1 MKRNIS
7 YILGFIAVA
16 MLASCMK
23 VDIHPVQVDDT
34 AMVSLTLKSTE
45 PVATRA
51 DGDAVT
57 ELNENLISSVQCFFS
72 NDGENILFSARKE
85 NLNDA
90 DGTVDNL
97 NLEISSADL
106 AKLNSTCHVFAVV
119 NCAELSI
126 PEDKTIATLKSST
139 EIALSKS
146 DNTTQT
152 SFVMVGAAN
161 NLIKADN
168 KLSGT
173 VKVKRVAAKVNVIL
187 KVAESIEVKNGDQTE
202 TWLPYF
208 NADGDEDSKIS
219 LTFSG
224 KAKTVLADADIV
236 AETQNPSFNSTDDFD
251 VTATAFDGLV
261 TPADNVYT
269 VTMQVP
275 FYTYPMSWEGQNNII
290 LRLPWKLD
298 AADGTTEV
306 RYATYEYQIPV
317 QYDNKKLLS
326 NNEYELT
333 VNVGILGNLGTT
345 VLIPSYQVANW
356 GTGEIN
362 AELSRPKYLVVEK
375 GNHVV
380 DGVTYHYVM
389 NNTTEL
395 TIPFHSS
402 DDCAI
407 SISCKQTNLSTG
419 NVKNVDRNDNAT
431 SVTNKSFKAV
441 LNNEAKTVTITHGV
455 NNDLYDS
462 TDDTNGVFDFTPYI
476 YVLTITHD
484 GDASFKETINIIQ
497 YPAIYGYGDENSDYK
512 EDGDGQNIHYG
523 YVWINGY
530 YGEEQI
536 PNTYYTNYP
545 EYTLNNQ
552 TISNFG
558 ESGGLNSSD
567 LTAKDMYVI
576 SVSSVQGTDYVI
588 GDPRTRTPQN
598 SWKWGT
604 NDDDNTYD
612 TNWYTAPHIDGTNH
626 NGPQYYY
633 PTDANLTGPDNNPTY
648 NMIAPKFRVCS
659 AYGAISDSQ
668 DYRKSYNNV
677 KGRCAS
683 YQEDGYPAG
692 RWRLPTKAEFELINV
707 LSNKGLLP
715 TLYVTTMNYWSAHG
729 YGRYSSGEVELI
741 HNDPYSSE
749 SISVRCVYDDWY
761 WGSEPVLENKSQFT
775 WGDEQREN

>member
-16 MLASCMK
+16 MLASCVK

-51 DGDAVT
+51 DGDAV
-57 ELNENLISSVQCFFS
+57 EDLNENNINSVQCFFS
-72 NDGENILFSARKE
+72 NDGENILFSARK
-85 NLNDA
+85 
-90 DGTVDNL
+90 DNL
-97 NLEISSADL
+97 GVTNGIVTNLSLEISSAEL
-106 AKLNSTCHVFAVV
+106 AKLSSPCHVFAVV
-119 NCAELSI
+119 NCDELQI
-126 PEDKTIATLKSST
+126 PDDNKTISKLKET
-139 EIALSKS
+139 TVTLSKA
-146 DNTTQT
+146 DNSMQE
-152 SFVMVGAAN
+152 SFVMVGTAN
-161 NLIKADN
+161 DLKKADN

-173 VKVKRVAAKVNVIL
+173 VKVKRVAVKVNVIL
-187 KVAESIEVKNGDQTE
+187 NVAKEIEVKNGDQTE
-202 TWLPYF
+202 IWVPYF
-208 NADGDEDSKIS
+208 DAPNKAFRMS
-219 LTFSG
+219 FSG
-224 KAKTVLADADIV
+224 KEKTTIADADIV
-236 AETQNPSFNSTDDFD
+236 SETQNPVFTSNTDFT
-251 VTATAFDGLV
+251 VTATDFNVPG
-261 TPADNVYT
+261 TPTNDVYA
-269 VTMQVP
+269 VRMQVP
-275 FYTYPMSWEGQNNII
+275 FYTYPMSWKVQNNIT
-290 LRLPWKLD
+290 LLLPWKQV
-298 AADGTTEV
+298 AADGTTLV

-317 QYDNKKLLS
+317 QYDKKKLLS

-345 VLIPSYQVANW
+345 ELIPSYQVVNW
-356 GTGEIN
+356 GTGEID

-402 DDCAI
+402 DDCTI
-407 SISCKQTNLSTG
+407 LSITCKQTNLKTG
-419 NVKNVDRNDNAT
+419 DIKTVTKNNNTT

-484 GDASFKETINIIQ
+484 GDASYKETINIIQ

-512 EDGDGQNIHYG
+512 EDGDGQNNHYG

-530 YGEEQI
+530 YGEKQVDGAQ
-536 PNTYYTNYP
+536 P
-545 EYTLNNQ
+545 TLSGQ

-558 ESGGLNSSD
+558 ESGGLGSSSD

-588 GDPRTRTPQN
+588 GDPRTRTPEN

-604 NDDDNTYD
+604 NDNDNTYD
-612 TNWYTAPHIDGTNH
+612 TKWYTAPHIDGTNH
-626 NGPQYYY
+626 SGPQYYY
-633 PTDANLTGPDNNPTY
+633 PTDADLRGPDNNPTY

-659 AYGAISDSQ
+659 AYGAISASQ

-715 TLYVTTMNYWSAHG
+715 TLYVTSMDYWSAHG
-729 YGRYSSGEVELI
+729 YGHYTSGKVELT
-741 HNDPYSSE
+741 HNDPYSSG

>member
-1 MKRNIS
+1 MKRHIS
-7 YILGFIAVA
+7 YILGILAIA
-16 MLASCMK
+16 MLASCVK
-23 VDIHPVQVDDT
+23 VDINPVQVDDT

-51 DGDAVT
+51 DGDAV
-57 ELNENLISSVQCFFS
+57 EDLNENNINSVQCFFS

-85 NLNDA
+85 GLNVSN
-90 DGTVDNL
+90 GIVGNL

-106 AKLNSTCHVFAVV
+106 AQLNNDDKKCHVFAVV
-119 NCAELSI
+119 NCAELTI
-126 PEDKTIATLKSST
+126 PEDKKISTLKSNTVAFSIT
-139 EIALSKS
+139 
-146 DNTTQT
+146 DNSMQD
-152 SFVMVGAAN
+152 SFVMVGTAN
-161 NLIKADN
+161 NLVKGDN

-173 VKVKRVAAKVNVIL
+173 VQVKRVAAKVNVIL
-187 KVAESIEVKNGDQTE
+187 KVPESISITNEDGTE
-202 TWLPYF
+202 TWKPYF
-208 NADGDEDSKIS
+208 DADDNPVS
-219 LTFSG
+219 LTFNVKSE
-224 KAKTVLADADIV
+224 ANLADADID
-236 AETQNPSFNSTDDFD
+236 ANTQNPTFSSFENENVT
-251 VTATAFDGLV
+251 VTATAFNGLES
-261 TPADNVYT
+261 AEEGKYT
-269 VTMQVP
+269 VTMKIP
-275 FYTYPMSWEGQNNII
+275 FYTYPMSWENQNYIT
-290 LRLPWKLD
+290 LQLPWKKV
-298 AADGTTEV
+298 ATDGSILS
-306 RYATYEYQIPV
+306 YDTYEYLIPV
-317 QYDNKKLLS
+317 QDYEEGRKLLS

-333 VNVGILGNLGTT
+333 VNVGVLSMGTIQLT
-345 VLIPSYQVANW
+345 PSYQVVNW

-419 NVKNVDRNDNAT
+419 NVKTVDRNDNAT
-431 SVTNKSFKAV
+431 SVTNKSFKAI

-484 GDASFKETINIIQ
+484 GDSSFKETINIIQ

-512 EDGDGQNIHYG
+512 EDGDGQNNHCG

-530 YGEEQI
+530 YGEKQVDGAQ
-536 PNTYYTNYP
+536 P
-545 EYTLNNQ
+545 TLSGQ

-558 ESGGLNSSD
+558 ESGGLGSSSD

-588 GDPRTRTPQN
+588 GDPRTRTPEN

-604 NDDDNTYD
+604 NDNDNTYD
-612 TNWYTAPHIDGTNH
+612 TKWYTAPHIDGTNH
-626 NGPQYYY
+626 SGPQYYY
-633 PTDANLTGPDNNPTY
+633 PTDADLRGPDNNPTY

-659 AYGAISDSQ
+659 AYGAISASQ

-715 TLYVTTMNYWSAHG
+715 TLYVTSMDYWSAHG
-729 YGRYSSGEVELI
+729 YGHYTSGKVELT
-741 HNDPYSSE
+741 HNDPYSSG